1 MIVQGVDWVREVHRH
16 TSITKAGTNWVV
28 FRSVQVH
35 EVQVK
40 VRVGVS
46 RSSDNERVHS
56 LEELRRLLEEGGH
69 SAQELDTVTF
79 TSDKQHSIVSN
90 KVPPPVTFIIT
101 ATINYT
107 LLFRLVR
114 IK

>member
-28 FRSVQVH
+28 FRSVQVQ

-40 VRVGVS
+40 ARVGVS

-90 KVPPPVTFIIT
+90 KVPPRSYLHYYSDYKLYLTF
-101 ATINYT
+101 
-107 LLFRLVR
+107 
-114 IK
+114 

>member
-28 FRSVQVH
+28 FRSVQVQ

-69 SAQELDTVTF
+69 SAQELDTLTF

-90 KVPPPVTFIIT
+90 KVPPRSYLHYYSDYKLYLTF
-101 ATINYT
+101 
-107 LLFRLVR
+107 
-114 IK
+114 

>member
-28 FRSVQVH
+28 FRSVQVQ
-35 EVQVK
+35 EVQ
-40 VRVGVS
+40 VRVGVY

-90 KVPPPVTFIIT
+90 KVPPRSYLHYYSDYKLYLTF
-101 ATINYT
+101 
-107 LLFRLVR
+107 
-114 IK
+114 